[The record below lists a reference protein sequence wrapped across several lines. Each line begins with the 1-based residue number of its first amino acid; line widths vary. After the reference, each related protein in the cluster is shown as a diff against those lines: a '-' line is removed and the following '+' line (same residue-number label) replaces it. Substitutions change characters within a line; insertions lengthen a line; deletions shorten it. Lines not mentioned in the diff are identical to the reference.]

1 MKVYRFAVQAGYEW
15 VVADTHADFEVFR
28 GFDGTSRRVAW
39 SPIRVRLVR
48 QLDERGKPLAESDVP
63 WLGEHAP
70 VMRPRAVTV
79 LRDVLAGD
87 GELLPLECD
96 EAELSV
102 LNVLRV
108 IDALDVSRSDVVRF
122 PSTGRIMTVQSHE
135 FRAERLAGARVF
147 KVPELLRT
155 EAFVTDEVVELV
167 ESSGLKGVGFRLLW
181 DERAPREVR
190 R

>member
-39 SPIRVRLVR
+39 SPIRVRLVK
-48 QLDERGKPLAESDVP
+48 QMDERGKPLAESDVP
-63 WLGEHAP
+63 WLGERAP

-122 PSTGRIMTVQSHE
+122 PSTGRSSSVQKRSS
-135 FRAERLAGARVF
+135 
-147 KVPELLRT
+147 RT
-155 EAFVTDEVVELV
+155 RSW
-167 ESSGLKGVGFRLLW
+167 SSS
-181 DERAPREVR
+181 RAPA
-190 R
+190 